1 MNKYFTGEYMN
12 KYQKLGEF
20 AGQHITGVAG
30 SFMLTEEQG
39 NYMLDK
45 VVSERDTQT
54 LTIIHTDDY
63 HETTWKVMYVKESVK
78 ERV

>member
-1 MNKYFTGEYMN
+1 VNKYFNGEYMN

-20 AGQHITGVAG
+20 AGTYITGVAG
-30 SFMLTEEQG
+30 SFQLTEEHG

-45 VVSERDTQT
+45 VVSEPETQT

-63 HETTWKVMYVKESVK
+63 HKTTWKVMYVKESVEEK
-78 ERV
+78 V